1 MSCVDKDTDYSQPDK
16 GSNPNDFSF
25 STTQNVQLN
34 LKYDVSAID
43 KDYQILFDV
52 YFENPLERD
61 SEGQI
66 IRNKNV
72 KPVLT
77 RMTDGKVDISVKK
90 LFRVIC

>member
-52 YFENPLERD
+52 YL
-61 SEGQI
+61 
-66 IRNKNV
+66 K
-72 KPVLT
+72 T
-77 RMTDGKVDISVKK
+77 H
-90 LFRVIC
+90 